1 MAYTPYSYV
10 QLKADGATTNFP
22 FNFPYLDTAHIQVSV
37 DTVVTAFTWVDSYTI
52 KIASAPTAGGVV
64 EIRRITPKDSAI
76 VSFQDGSTLLEAD
89 LDLIVTYNLYCAQ
102 EAYDGTQASIHL
114 TADGVWDGQ
123 GVRAT
128 DFADPVDAQDLMTL
142 NYMNVNFKNTML
154 SIEQD
159 SIDKTT
165 AIRTAA
171 NSDLEAIHTTA
182 VNDLN
187 TITQAAEAATSAC
200 QTAAKTSETNA
211 ANSAAAAS
219 ASETASAASQAAA
232 KTSETNAATSEQQ
245 AAGYAASLKLPAAT
259 GEALQALRQNS
270 TETGLEYFP
279 SHLAHGLGA
288 VVDFRSTT
296 MAAAT
301 PADLYGTGTQVGF
314 ISGGPA
320 GLAIPGLGDPT
331 YGVLVNHAQWKD
343 SSALT
348 TICQEFSSGTE
359 RFFRYATAATTWSG
373 WLTVYNSAHFAIA
386 DYLKAGETHDTTGM
400 RFVSANPPA
409 IANITSSGAANALT
423 IGNGSN
429 DYASAVMAFIRDGQY
444 ACYLGIDT
452 DNVFKVGGWSMGNVS
467 YPIIHTGNLGA
478 YTGQL
483 AVGAVGTY
491 AFMWANGNY
500 APGTLLAGSAIYY
513 GSYNYQSSVTAS
525 GTWMVCGYL
534 SSGYKATVML
544 RVA

>member
-37 DTVVTAFTWVDSYTI
+37 DTVVTDFTWVDSYTI
-52 KIASAPTAGGVV
+52 KIASAPVAGAVV

-89 LDLIVTYNLYCAQ
+89 LDLMVTYNLYCAQ

-142 NYMNVNFKNTML
+142 NYMNVNFRNTML
-154 SIEQD
+154 AIEQD

-187 TITQAAEAATSAC
+187 VITQAAEAATSAS
-200 QTAAKTSETNA
+200 QTATKTSETNA

-245 AAGYAASLKLPAAT
+245 AAGYAASLKLPVAS
-259 GEALQALRQNS
+259 GEALQALRQNA

-288 VVDFRSTT
+288 LVDFRTTT
-296 MAAAT
+296 MATAT
-301 PADLYGTGTQVGF
+301 PADVYGTGTQFGF
-314 ISGGPA
+314 ISGGPG
-320 GLAIPGLGDPT
+320 GLAIPGVADPS
-331 YGVLVNHAQWKD
+331 YGILTVHGHWKD
-343 SSALT
+343 TSALPA
-348 TICQEFSSGTE
+348 IAQEFASGTQ
-359 RFFRYATAATTWSG
+359 RFFRYATGATTWSA
-373 WLTVYNSAHFAIA
+373 WFTVYNSGNFAISNYIA
-386 DYLKAGETHDTTGM
+386 VGSQHDTTGM
-400 RFVSANPPA
+400 KFYSGSPPA
-409 IANITSSGAANALT
+409 IASITASGQSPALT
-423 IGNGSN
+423 IGNSDN
-429 DYASAVMAFIRDGQY
+429 DAASAVMAFIRDGQY

-452 DNVFKVGGWSMGNVS
+452 DNVFKIGGWSMGDVS
-467 YPIIHTGNLGA
+467 YPVIHSANLGA

-500 APGTLLAGSAIYY
+500 APGTLLAGSSIYY

>member
-22 FNFPYLDTAHIQVSV
+22 FNFPYLDTAHIQMSV
-37 DTVVTAFTWVDSYTI
+37 DTVVTDFTWVDSYTI
-52 KIASAPTAGGVV
+52 KIASAPVAGGVV

-89 LDLIVTYNLYCAQ
+89 LDLMVTYNLYCAQ

-114 TADGVWDGQ
+114 TADGVWNGQ

-154 SIEQD
+154 AIEQD

-187 TITQAAEAATSAC
+187 TITQAAEAATSAS
-200 QTAAKTSETNA
+200 QAAAKTSETDA

-219 ASETASAASQAAA
+219 ASATASAASQAAA
-232 KTSETNAATSEQQ
+232 KASETNAATSEQQ
-245 AAGYAASLKLPAAT
+245 AAGYAASMKLPAAS

-279 SHLAHGLGA
+279 SHLAYGLGA
-288 VVDFRSTT
+288 VVDFRQTT
-296 MAAAT
+296 MATAT
-301 PADLYGTGTQVGF
+301 PADLYGTGTRVGF
-314 ISGGPA
+314 IGGGPS
-320 GLAIPGLGDPT
+320 GLNIPGVGDPT
-331 YGVLVNHAQWKD
+331 YGVLTVHGQWKD

-348 TICQEFSSGTE
+348 GIIQEFSAGTE
-359 RFFRYATAATTWSG
+359 RFYRYATGETTWSAWYALYTTANFNPANYQGALGYTPVQQGTGLNQLTNVVKLG
-373 WLTVYNSAHFAIA
+373 WSGSGLRATVDSTDFGDILTDTNFAT
-386 DYLKAGETHDTTGM
+386 K
-400 RFVSANPPA
+400 
-409 IANITSSGAANALT
+409 
-423 IGNGSN
+423 IGN
-429 DYASAVMAFIRDGQY
+429 
-444 ACYLGIDT
+444 
-452 DNVFKVGGWSMGNVS
+452 
-467 YPIIHTGNLGA
+467 
-478 YTGQL
+478 L
-483 AVGAVGTY
+483 AVGGVGTY
-491 AFMWANGNY
+491 AFMWASGNY
-500 APGTLLAGSAIYY
+500 APGTLLAGSGIYY
-513 GSYNYQSSVTAS
+513 GAYNYQSSVTAA

>member
-1 MAYTPYSYV
+1 M
-10 QLKADGATTNFP
+10 
-22 FNFPYLDTAHIQVSV
+22 SV
-37 DTVVTAFTWVDSYTI
+37 DTVVTDFTWVDSYTI
-52 KIASAPTAGGVV
+52 RIASAPVAGGVV

-89 LDLIVTYNLYCAQ
+89 LDLMVTYNLYCAQ

-154 SIEQD
+154 AIEQD

-187 TITQAAEAATSAC
+187 TITQAAEAATSAS

-259 GEALQALRQNS
+259 GRRSRLFGRTPRKQGWNTSRPTWRMAWGPLWTSEAPPWRLQPQRTCTAQAPRWGSSPGASRISYPRSRRPYLRRPS
-270 TETGLEYFP
+270 ESCAVEGLIGADR
-279 SHLAHGLGA
+279 HL
-288 VVDFRSTT
+288 
-296 MAAAT
+296 
-301 PADLYGTGTQVGF
+301 P
-314 ISGGPA
+314 
-320 GLAIPGLGDPT
+320 
-331 YGVLVNHAQWKD
+331 GVL
-343 SSALT
+343 
-348 TICQEFSSGTE
+348 
-359 RFFRYATAATTWSG
+359 
-373 WLTVYNSAHFAIA
+373 
-386 DYLKAGETHDTTGM
+386 
-400 RFVSANPPA
+400 
-409 IANITSSGAANALT
+409 
-423 IGNGSN
+423 
-429 DYASAVMAFIRDGQY
+429 
-444 ACYLGIDT
+444 
-452 DNVFKVGGWSMGNVS
+452 
-467 YPIIHTGNLGA
+467 
-478 YTGQL
+478 
-483 AVGAVGTY
+483 
-491 AFMWANGNY
+491 
-500 APGTLLAGSAIYY
+500 
-513 GSYNYQSSVTAS
+513 
-525 GTWMVCGYL
+525 
-534 SSGYKATVML
+534 L
-544 RVA
+544 RH

>member
-89 LDLIVTYNLYCAQ
+89 LDLMVTYNLYCAQ

-123 GVRAT
+123 GVRGT

-142 NYMNVNFKNTML
+142 NYMNVNFKSTML
-154 SIEQD
+154 AIEQD

-165 AIRTAA
+165 AIRT
-171 NSDLEAIHTTA
+171 T
-182 VNDLN
+182 
-187 TITQAAEAATSAC
+187 AEA
-200 QTAAKTSETNA
+200 NV
-211 ANSAAAAS
+211 N
-219 ASETASAASQAAA
+219 ASQAAA
-232 KTSETNAATSEQQ
+232 KASEDAAAGSATAAKASQDAASNSQDAAKASETNAADSEQK
-245 AAGYAASLKLPAAT
+245 AAGYAAGLKLPSGT
-259 GEALQALRQNS
+259 GEALRLLQQNVS
-270 TETGLEYFP
+270 ETGLEYGPKVQSSALDATVGALMAVGAF
-279 SHLAHGLGA
+279 GLGA
-288 VVDFRSTT
+288 VHGLPTLADIDTMTT
-296 MAAAT
+296 PSGIYRWAQ
-301 PADLYGTGTQVGF
+301 GTGTA
-314 ISGGPA
+314 PT
-320 GLAIPGLGDPT
+320 T
-331 YGVLVNHAQWKD
+331 YGVVLVCADNGGGASDNWAYQLFFSTD
-343 SSALT
+343 GYMTFRSSVNLSA
-348 TICQEFSSGTE
+348 
-359 RFFRYATAATTWSG
+359 WSG
-373 WLTVYNSAHFAIA
+373 WSKVYTTADFLIA
-386 DYLKAGETHDTTGM
+386 DYLKAGSTHDTTGM
-400 RFVSANPPA
+400 RFASANPPA

-429 DYASAVMAFIRDGQY
+429 DYASAVMAFIREGQY

-452 DNVFKVGGWSMGNVS
+452 DNVFKVGGWSMGDVS
-467 YPIIHTGNLGA
+467 YPIIHAGNLGA